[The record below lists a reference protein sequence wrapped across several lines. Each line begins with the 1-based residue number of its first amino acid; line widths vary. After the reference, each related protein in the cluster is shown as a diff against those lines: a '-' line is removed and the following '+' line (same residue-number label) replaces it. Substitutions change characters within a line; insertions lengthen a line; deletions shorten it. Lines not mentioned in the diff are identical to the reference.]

1 MEGGPGLTAMP
12 GVRKDGG
19 VKGGTSCCLSGQ
31 QPPQLIPQQPASL
44 PEQLA
49 GNERPQLIPRE
60 LAGVSDRAC
69 GRWQILLVVD
79 EWKII
84 SVRMRS
90 WSLCAKQSPD
100 EGSSG
105 GAKGTDWKLEA
116 RLSLAE

>member
-1 MEGGPGLTAMP
+1 MEGRPGLTAMP
-12 GVRKDGG
+12 RARRGG
-19 VKGGTSCCLSGQ
+19 GAHPAASWGGAH
-31 QPPQLIPQQPASL
+31 PQLIPQQPASL
-44 PEQLA
+44 PELA

-60 LAGVSDRAC
+60 LAGVSDRAR

-84 SVRMRS
+84 SVRTRS
-90 WSLCAKQSPD
+90 WSLCAKRSPD

-105 GAKGTDWKLEA
+105 GAKGTDWKLTA